1 MRKPETALSRK
12 RAYVQP
18 QITVVEIEQADIIC
32 SSGQDLDYY
41 DGYRNSFGEG

>member
-32 SSGQDLDYY
+32 QSGGTEEYGGGDTS
-41 DGYRNSFGEG
+41 GWFNS